1 MLILNLHFA
10 MCSLLGLYIWCDRK
24 RMRKK
29 RLETFQI
36 DFDPEEQGCRRSV
49 EK

>member
-1 MLILNLHFA
+1 MFVLNLHFV
-10 MCSLLGLYIWCDRK
+10 MFSLLGLYVWCDRK

-29 RLETFQI
+29 KLETFQF
-36 DFDPEEQGCRRSV
+36 DFDPEEQGSRRSV